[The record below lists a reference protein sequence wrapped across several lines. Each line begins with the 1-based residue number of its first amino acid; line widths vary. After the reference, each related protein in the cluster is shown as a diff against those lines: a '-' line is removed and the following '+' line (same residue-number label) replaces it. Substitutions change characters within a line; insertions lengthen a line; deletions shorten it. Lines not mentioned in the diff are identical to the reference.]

1 MIWLFA
7 ALCTI
12 TGIMAGLAIGHWVG
26 ALVGGFAGFG
36 AAVVVLMLIDY
47 ADQLLS
53 EHYAARR

>member
-7 ALCTI
+7 AVCTI
-12 TGIMAGLAIGHWVG
+12 TGVMAGLAVGHWVG

-47 ADQLLS
+47 VDVLLS

>member
-12 TGIMAGLAIGHWVG
+12 TGVVAGLVIGHWVG

-36 AAVVVLMLIDY
+36 ASVVVLMLIEFVD
-47 ADQLLS
+47 DEL
-53 EHYAARR
+53 ERHYAARR